1 LKGFREGPRGSRAIL
16 RVAEKKK
23 PAYAGLV
30 SSSCSGERGTNS
42 ALTELQDYFFLEAF
56 FLPFFFALAMLALQ
70 Y

>member
-1 LKGFREGPRGSRAIL
+1 MGWRRHLPDCRNEEARLRGP
-16 RVAEKKK
+16 
-23 PAYAGLV
+23 GLLL
-30 SSSCSGERGTNS
+30 CSGERGTNS

>member
-1 LKGFREGPRGSRAIL
+1 VLRGCRANLRTCRNEEARFR
-16 RVAEKKK
+16 
-23 PAYAGLV
+23 GLGLLL
-30 SSSCSGERGTNS
+30 CSGERGTNS